1 MDDFSFSVFPNENFL
16 DLRLFQY
23 GWEQCEP
30 LHSFGPFVRN
40 HFLFHYVISG
50 KGYLNADG
58 PGGVT
63 RRYSLE
69 AGQGFLICPNL
80 VNTYFADQHAPW
92 KYTWLEFGGL
102 RAEEFL
108 SAAGLGPS
116 QPIYRPRTPALAQPV
131 EETMMYFAGHGKAS
145 TLNLIGHLCLFLDA
159 LIQSSSTRREVLP
172 SRLQDFYIQEAVTF
186 MEHNYQRE
194 LTVEELADA
203 QLATVGTSLDAVREA
218 LALTP
223 DEERRWHVMGY
234 QDRMGETMAAADAI
248 VSRAG
253 ATSLAE
259 ISALAIPAVLV
270 PFPYATEDHQTTNA
284 RSYVEAGCA
293 FMVPDAE
300 LETESF
306 ARAVSLLIDDEAV
319 REAQRDA
326 ARAQKT
332 TEAAAMLADVVE
344 AAAQPVARAVQ

>member
-1 MDDFSFSVFPNENFL
+1 MLSRPVPGYPAFL
-16 DLRLFQY
+16 KYPVSLQ
-23 GWEQCEP
+23 EQCEP

-58 PGGVT
+58 PDGVT

-116 QPIYRPRTPALAQPV
+116 QPIYRPQTPAMAVPV
-131 EETMMYFAGHGKAS
+131 RDAMLYIADHSGAS
-145 TLNLIGHLCLFLDA
+145 TLCLIGHLCLFLDA

-194 LTVEELADA
+194 LTVEEIADVCKLNRSYFSKLFRESMGCPPQEFLIRLRLSKA
-203 QLATVGTSLDAVREA
+203 AERMQATKSSIGDIASACGYPNQL
-218 LALTP
+218 
-223 DEERRWHVMGY
+223 HF
-234 QDRMGETMAAADAI
+234 
-248 VSRAG
+248 SRAFKKRYG
-253 ATSLAE
+253 VSPREWRIQNKSRA
-259 ISALAIPAVLV
+259 
-270 PFPYATEDHQTTNA
+270 
-284 RSYVEAGCA
+284 AG
-293 FMVPDAE
+293 
-300 LETESF
+300 S
-306 ARAVSLLIDDEAV
+306 
-319 REAQRDA
+319 
-326 ARAQKT
+326 
-332 TEAAAMLADVVE
+332 
-344 AAAQPVARAVQ
+344 QP